1 MVAALCKGE
10 IPRLD
15 FEFRYRAR
23 TGAWRWARQHG
34 IVVRDASGRARRMV
48 GVAGDITET
57 RQRERQLDTAKAEA
71 AAAYRDVE
79 STREM
84 LQTIIDNMTDGV
96 SLFDKDLRWLFSNQS
111 HMRAMGYTPEA
122 LRPGT

>member
-1 MVAALCKGE
+1 
-10 IPRLD
+10 
-15 FEFRYRAR
+15 
-23 TGAWRWARQHG
+23 
-34 IVVRDASGRARRMV
+34 MV
-48 GVAGDITET
+48 GVTGDITET

-96 SLFDKDLRWLFSNQS
+96 SLFDKDMRWQFSNRQQ
-111 HMRAMGYTPEA
+111 MQIMGYTSDAIGPGVSAYEMIRFQARRGEYGSNAEA
-122 LRPGT
+122 AIDGKAMQRVG